1 MTETVDL
8 GLLVLRAGVGALLL
22 GHALQK
28 SLGWFGGAGI
38 DATAVVFESWGF
50 RPGRRLVALAAASEV
65 VAAVLLVG
73 GLGFGLGCAI
83 LVGTMVVAAAPTAA
97 NGIWAHLGG
106 CEVPLLYGFL
116 GACLALT
123 GPGRLS
129 LDHALGIPDGGAAA
143 GPLLVLLGCAAAVPP
158 LLQRRRALRAT
169 LPVA

>member
-1 MTETVDL
+1 MTETLDV
-8 GLLVLRAGVGALLL
+8 GLLVLRVGLGALLL

-38 DATAVVFESWGF
+38 EATAGVFESWGF
-50 RPGRRLVALAAASEV
+50 RPGRRMVAVAAAGEV
-65 VAAVLLVG
+65 VAAALIVS

-83 LVGTMVVAAAPTAA
+83 LVGTMVVAAAPSAG

-116 GACLALT
+116 GAALALT

-129 LDHALGIPDGGAAA
+129 LDHALGVPSGGAVA

-158 LLQRRRALRAT
+158 LLQRRHALRAT
-169 LPVA
+169 RPVA